1 VQTSWSSTSR
11 TSEIADTISA
21 PKVRHNFWGR
31 TLIMSLCAWQR
42 TIFQKMPGKMLQQ
55 NPNVTLRIHP

>member
-1 VQTSWSSTSR
+1 MQTSWSSTSR

-21 PKVRHNFWGR
+21 PKVRHDPTSGR
-31 TLIMSLCAWQR
+31 ALTLCAWQR